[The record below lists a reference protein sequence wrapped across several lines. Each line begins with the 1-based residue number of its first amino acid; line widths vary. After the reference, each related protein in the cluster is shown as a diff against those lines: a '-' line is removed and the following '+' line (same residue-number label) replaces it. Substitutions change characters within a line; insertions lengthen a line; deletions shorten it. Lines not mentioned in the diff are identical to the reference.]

1 MASNDSKIRFAEIDF
16 KFQNACGI
24 TVKGC
29 RGNYARIFCMT
40 ALTTIE
46 FAKDIHTFKRLA
58 DPEGIAK
65 PVRYPASD
73 AFRFTT
79 GMALLAGGGVSIC
92 KT

>member
-1 MASNDSKIRFAEIDF
+1 
-16 KFQNACGI
+16 
-24 TVKGC
+24 
-29 RGNYARIFCMT
+29 MT

-79 GMALLAGGGVSIC
+79 GMALLTGGGVSIC